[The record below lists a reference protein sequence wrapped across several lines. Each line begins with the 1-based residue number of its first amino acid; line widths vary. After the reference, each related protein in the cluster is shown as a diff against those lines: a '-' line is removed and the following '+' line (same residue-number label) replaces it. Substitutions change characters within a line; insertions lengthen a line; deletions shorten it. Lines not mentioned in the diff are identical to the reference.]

1 MLRFQLSTI
10 IFQLLNFFIL
20 LAALTW
26 FFYRPLLR
34 VMRQREEDIRARLG
48 EAEERARG
56 AETERQQL
64 ADERR
69 RAQAEA
75 DTLLARAREDAAGQR
90 AQILEEAR
98 RQAAKLLQDGE
109 RRREEENRAAR
120 QLLAADARRTA
131 VALAAGLLERM
142 PVEPLHEALVGEL
155 IDRGLEG
162 EGEHGAL
169 LRRALVT
176 HGSMVSVELAL
187 PASPE
192 LEARVRR
199 RLREAWGKTDDDPAV
214 AFRVEPALVAGARI
228 LVGTVALEL
237 SLAGVLADLE
247 RQPEAEGAHT

>member
-10 IFQLLNFFIL
+10 VFQLLNFFIL

-34 VMRQREEDIRARLG
+34 VMRQREEDIHARLG

-56 AETERQQL
+56 AELERQQL

-69 RAQAEA
+69 SVRAEA
-75 DTLLARAREDAAGQR
+75 ETLMAQTRADASRQR
-90 AQILEEAR
+90 AEMLEEAR
-98 RQAAKLLQDGE
+98 RQAAKLLHDGE
-109 RRREEENRAAR
+109 RRREEEGRAAR
-120 QLLAADARRTA
+120 ELLEAEARRTA

-142 PVEPLHEALVGEL
+142 PLEPLHEALVGEL
-155 IDRGLEG
+155 IERGLQG
-162 EGEHGAL
+162 EGEHGAVL
-169 LRRALVT
+169 HRALAS
-176 HGSMVSVELAL
+176 HGRTISVELAL

-192 LEARVRR
+192 LEARVRQ
-199 RLREAWGKTDDDPAV
+199 RLGEAWGKTDDDPVV

-247 RQPEAEGAHT
+247 RQDAEGART